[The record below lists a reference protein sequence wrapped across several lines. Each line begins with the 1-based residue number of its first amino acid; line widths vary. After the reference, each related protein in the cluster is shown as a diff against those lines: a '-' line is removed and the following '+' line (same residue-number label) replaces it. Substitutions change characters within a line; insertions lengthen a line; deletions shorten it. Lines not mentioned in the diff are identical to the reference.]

1 MSGTVSALGQQ
12 HGGGHYLSR
21 KIQPVEFWADRKWD
35 AFSGS
40 ILKYLTRWRDKG
52 GLVDLEKSLHFAEL
66 RMQLKAGFTVPK
78 ASSCK
83 YTMGQYIKA
92 NDLGLAEDAILYAL
106 DAWVSDGKGGNNPLN
121 SNYMAFHRLMT
132 LFIEEVKKWPTP
144 TMSPKTP

>member
-1 MSGTVSALGQQ
+1 MSSPVSALGKQR
-12 HGGGHYLSR
+12 GGGHYKDRGL
-21 KIQPVEFWADRKWD
+21 QPVEFWADRRWD

-52 GLVDLEKSLHFAEL
+52 GVVDLEKALHFAEL
-66 RMQLKAGFTVPK
+66 RMELSGAFTVPK

-92 NDLGLAEDAILYAL
+92 NGIEQAEDAILYAL

-121 SNYMAFHRLMT
+121 SNYKAFIRLMT
-132 LFIEEVKKWPTP
+132 LYIEEVKGKL
-144 TMSPKTP
+144 